1 MIRPC
6 CACGRVFCVPR
17 FGAELLFCAE
27 HFETNAHQQTQKAAE
42 AAAVGKMTEESE
54 ENDMKKER
62 KTQKRMKTQITAL
75 LLSVLLC
82 MLTAC
87 GGQTAETET
96 EAPAA
101 QAAETEVEADAPAL
115 PTTDPSG
122 AAITIPDQIDSVV
135 ALAPSI
141 CETLVALG
149 LEEKIVGYDLQ
160 SVGLAGLPEDVP
172 TFDTV
177 NPDVEQ
183 LTALAPDML
192 LVSSLSLY
200 DQEAP
205 YQPLIDAGVC
215 VICVPTSESI
225 ENVRSDIRFLAAAFS
240 VPDEGERVVKEM
252 DSALD
257 NVSSVVSEI
266 PEEERKSVYFEIS
279 PAPYLYSCGSGTYL
293 HEMIELA
300 GGKNV
305 LSDQNGWL
313 SVEGETVVAANPDVI
328 FTNVNYT
335 DAPVEEIL
343 GREGWAGVSAVTNQ
357 NVYYID
363 NMASSLPNQNIVK
376 AVEQM
381 AQALYP
387 ERFGTD

>member
-1 MIRPC
+1 
-6 CACGRVFCVPR
+6 
-17 FGAELLFCAE
+17 
-27 HFETNAHQQTQKAAE
+27 
-42 AAAVGKMTEESE
+42 
-54 ENDMKKER
+54 MKKEG
-62 KTQKRMKTQITAL
+62 KTQKRMTTRITAL
-75 LLSVLLC
+75 LLSMLLC

-87 GGQTAETET
+87 GGQTAPETPTAQSAEAEAPEAQTPKAETET
-96 EAPAA
+96 EMSVVQTAE
-101 QAAETEVEADAPAL
+101 AETDTEAVL

-122 AAITIPDQIDSVV
+122 ASIVIPEQVDSIV

-149 LEEKIVGYDLQ
+149 LADKIVGYDLQ
-160 SVGLAGLPEDVP
+160 SVGIAGLPEGVP
-172 TFDTV
+172 IFDTV
-177 NPDVEQ
+177 TPDVEQ

-215 VICVPTSESI
+215 VVCVPTSVSI

-240 VPDEGERVVKEM
+240 VPEEGERVVNEM
-252 DSALD
+252 DAELDRISAM
-257 NVSSVVSEI
+257 VAEV

-279 PAPYLYSCGSGTYL
+279 PAPYLYSSGSDTYL

-300 GGKNV
+300 GGKNI
-305 LSDQNGWL
+305 LSDQSGWI

-335 DAPVEEIL
+335 EAPVDEIL
-343 GREGWAGVSAVTNQ
+343 GREGWAGVSAVMNK
-357 NVYYID
+357 NVYQID

-381 AQALYP
+381 AKALYP
-387 ERFGTD
+387 ERFEGQ

>member
-1 MIRPC
+1 MKREM
-6 CACGRVFCVPR
+6 RK
-17 FGAELLFCAE
+17 
-27 HFETNAHQQTQKAAE
+27 Q
-42 AAAVGKMTEESE
+42 
-54 ENDMKKER
+54 ENLKSR
-62 KTQKRMKTQITAL
+62 ITAFLLGML
-75 LLSVLLC
+75 LLA
-82 MLTAC
+82 LTAC
-87 GGQTAETET
+87 GGESPDTQPETLSEEQIVHSTET
-96 EAPAA
+96 TDTQSAGTESD
-101 QAAETEVEADAPAL
+101 ETVPQAL

-122 AAITIPDQIDSVV
+122 ASIVIPEQVDSVV

-141 CETLVALG
+141 CEVMVALG
-149 LEEKIVGYDLQ
+149 VEEKLTGYDLQ
-160 SVGLAGLPEDVP
+160 SVGMEGLPENVP

-192 LVSSLSLY
+192 IVSNLSLY

-215 VICVPTSESI
+215 VVCVPTSDSVED
-225 ENVRSDIRFLAAAFS
+225 VRSDIRFLAAALR
-240 VPDEGERVVKEM
+240 VPEEGERVLDEM
-252 DSALD
+252 DAELAR
-257 NVSSVVSEI
+257 VSDIVSDI

-300 GGKNV
+300 GGRNV
-305 LSDQNGWL
+305 LADQSGWL
-313 SVEGETVVAANPDVI
+313 SLEGETVVAANPDVI

-343 GREGWAGVSAVTNQ
+343 GREGWAGVSAVQNQ

-363 NMASSLPNQNIVK
+363 NSASALPDQNIVK

-387 ERFGTD
+387 ERFTTK

>member
-1 MIRPC
+1 MKT
-6 CACGRVFCVPR
+6 
-17 FGAELLFCAE
+17 LFDTLTLCNDKE
-27 HFETNAHQQTQKAAE
+27 RED
-42 AAAVGKMTEESE
+42 V
-54 ENDMKKER
+54 DMKKEG
-62 KTQKRMKTQITAL
+62 KTQKRTTTRIIAL
-75 LLSVLLC
+75 LLSMLLC

-87 GGQTAETET
+87 GGQTAPKTPAEQNAET
-96 EAPAA
+96 EAPEA
-101 QAAETEVEADAPAL
+101 QTPAVEAEAPEAETESATPKEQPAEAQADTETTL

-122 AAITIPDQIDSVV
+122 ASIVIPEQVNSIVV
-135 ALAPSI
+135 LAPSI
-141 CETLVALG
+141 NETLVALG

-160 SVGLAGLPEDVP
+160 SVGLAGLPEGVP

-183 LTALAPDML
+183 LTALLPDML

-215 VICVPTSESI
+215 VVCVPTSVSI
-225 ENVRSDIRFLAAAFS
+225 ENVRSDIRFLAAALG
-240 VPDEGERVVKEM
+240 VPEEGERVVKEM
-252 DSALD
+252 DAELNRISAIVAD
-257 NVSSVVSEI
+257 VPDEV
-266 PEEERKSVYFEIS
+266 RKNVYFEIS
-279 PAPYLYSCGSGTYL
+279 PAPYLYSCGSDTYL

-305 LSDQNGWL
+305 FADQSGWL

-335 DAPVEEIL
+335 DAPVDEIL
-343 GREGWAGVSAVTNQ
+343 GREGWAGVSAVTNK

-363 NMASSLPNQNIVK
+363 NMSSSLPNQNIVK
-376 AVEQM
+376 AAEQM
-381 AQALYP
+381 AKALYP
-387 ERFGTD
+387 ERFEGK

>member
-1 MIRPC
+1 
-6 CACGRVFCVPR
+6 
-17 FGAELLFCAE
+17 
-27 HFETNAHQQTQKAAE
+27 
-42 AAAVGKMTEESE
+42 
-54 ENDMKKER
+54 MKKGQ
-62 KTQKRMKTQITAL
+62 KTQKKTTTRITAL
-75 LLSVLLC
+75 LLSMLLC

-87 GGQTAETET
+87 GGQTAPET
-96 EAPAA
+96 PAA
-101 QAAETEVEADAPAL
+101 QTAEAAL

-122 AAITIPDQIDSVV
+122 ASIKIPEQVDTIV

-141 CETLVALG
+141 NETLVALG

-160 SVGLAGLPEDVP
+160 SVGIAGLPESVP

-215 VICVPTSESI
+215 VVCVPTSVSI
-225 ENVRSDIRFLAAAFS
+225 ENVRSDIRFLAAALS
-240 VPDEGERVVKEM
+240 VSDEGERVVKEM
-252 DSALD
+252 DAELDRISAL
-257 NVSSVVSEI
+257 VSDI
-266 PEEERKSVYFEIS
+266 PQEERKSVYFEIS
-279 PAPYLYSCGSGTYL
+279 PAPYLYSCGSDTYL

-305 LSDQNGWL
+305 LSDQSGWL

-335 DAPVEEIL
+335 EAPVEEIL
-343 GREGWAGVSAVTNQ
+343 GREGWAGVSAVTNK

-381 AQALYP
+381 AKALYP
-387 ERFGTD
+387 ECFGAE

>member
-27 HFETNAHQQTQKAAE
+27 HFETNVHRQSQKAAE
-42 AAAVGKMTEESE
+42 TAAVGKMTEESE

-87 GGQTAETET
+87 GGQTAETEP

-101 QAAETEVEADAPAL
+101 QEAETEAEVPAL

-215 VICVPTSESI
+215 VICVPTSEGI

-257 NVSSVVSEI
+257 NISSVVSEI

-305 LSDQNGWL
+305 LSDQSGWL

-343 GREGWAGVSAVTNQ
+343 GREGWAGVSAVMNK

>member
-1 MIRPC
+1 
-6 CACGRVFCVPR
+6 
-17 FGAELLFCAE
+17 
-27 HFETNAHQQTQKAAE
+27 
-42 AAAVGKMTEESE
+42 
-54 ENDMKKER
+54 MKK
-62 KTQKRMKTQITAL
+62 KTTTRIIAL
-75 LLSVLLC
+75 LLSMLLC
-82 MLTAC
+82 MMTAC
-87 GGQTAETET
+87 GGQAAAPAAESETPVAETTET
-96 EAPAA
+96 EAEPVAESA
-101 QAAETEVEADAPAL
+101 EAETVTQTAL

-122 AAITIPDQIDSVV
+122 AAIAIPEEVNTVI

-149 LEEKIVGYDLQ
+149 EGEKLVGYDLQ
-160 SVGLAGLPEDVP
+160 SVGLEGLPEGVP

-215 VICVPTSESI
+215 VICVPTSVSI
-225 ENVRSDIRFLAAAFS
+225 ENVRSDVRFLAAALS
-240 VPDEGERVVKEM
+240 VPEEGERVVEEM
-252 DSALD
+252 DAELDRLSAM
-257 NVSSVVSEI
+257 VSDI
-266 PEEERKSVYFEIS
+266 PEEEKKSVYFEIS
-279 PAPYLYSCGSGTYL
+279 PAPYLYSTGSGTYL

-305 LSDQNGWL
+305 LADQNDWI
-313 SVEGETVVAANPDVI
+313 SVEGESVVAANPDVI
-328 FTNVNYT
+328 FTNVNYM
-335 DAPVEEIL
+335 DAPVDEIL
-343 GREGWAGVSAVTNQ
+343 SREGWAGISAVTNQ
-357 NVYYID
+357 DVYYID

-381 AQALYP
+381 VQALYP
-387 ERFGTD
+387 ERYVAK

>member
-1 MIRPC
+1 
-6 CACGRVFCVPR
+6 
-17 FGAELLFCAE
+17 
-27 HFETNAHQQTQKAAE
+27 
-42 AAAVGKMTEESE
+42 
-54 ENDMKKER
+54 MKKGQ
-62 KTQKRMKTQITAL
+62 KTQKRTTTRITAL
-75 LLSVLLC
+75 LLSMLLC
-82 MLTAC
+82 VLTAC
-87 GGQTAETET
+87 GGQTAPETSAVQTTETET
-96 EAPAA
+96 ETPKAQTAEVSET
-101 QAAETEVEADAPAL
+101 QAAEPEPDTETTL

-122 AAITIPDQIDSVV
+122 ASITIPEQVDTVV
-135 ALAPSI
+135 ALAPSLN
-141 CETLVALG
+141 ETLVALG

-160 SVGLAGLPEDVP
+160 SVGLAGLPEGVP

-215 VICVPTSESI
+215 VVCVPTSVSI

-252 DSALD
+252 DAELDRISAIVAD
-257 NVSSVVSEI
+257 V

-279 PAPYLYSCGSGTYL
+279 PAPYLYSCGSDTYL

-305 LSDQNGWL
+305 LSDQSGWL

-335 DAPVEEIL
+335 EAPVDEIL
-343 GREGWAGVSAVTNQ
+343 GREGWAGVDAVANG

-381 AQALYP
+381 AKALYP
-387 ERFGTD
+387 ECFGAE

>member
-1 MIRPC
+1 MTSQETTKKRL
-6 CACGRVFCVPR
+6 AAF
-17 FGAELLFCAE
+17 LL
-27 HFETNAHQQTQKAAE
+27 
-42 AAAVGKMTEESE
+42 GM
-54 ENDMKKER
+54 
-62 KTQKRMKTQITAL
+62 L
-75 LLSVLLC
+75 LLA
-82 MLTAC
+82 LTAC
-87 GGQTAETET
+87 GKETAAKTET
-96 EAPAA
+96 STD
-101 QAAETEVEADAPAL
+101 QAAETESEAPAAL

-122 AAITIPDQIDSVV
+122 ASIEIPDQVDSVV

-149 LEEKIVGYDLQ
+149 VEEKITGYDLQ
-160 SVGLAGLPEDVP
+160 SVGIAGLPENVP

-192 LVSSLSLY
+192 LVSNLSLY

-215 VICVPTSESI
+215 VICVPTSESV
-225 ENVRSDIRFLAAAFS
+225 EGVRDDIRFLAAALG
-240 VPDEGERVVKEM
+240 VPEEGDRVVEEM
-252 DSALD
+252 DAELAKLSDILSD
-257 NVSSVVSEI
+257 I

-293 HEMIELA
+293 HELIELA
-300 GGKNV
+300 GGRNV
-305 LSDQNGWL
+305 LADQSGWL

-343 GREGWAGVSAVTNQ
+343 GREGWAGVSAVMDQ
-357 NVYYID
+357 AVYYID
-363 NMASSLPNQNIVK
+363 NRASSLPDQNIVK
-376 AVEQM
+376 AAEQM

-387 ERFGTD
+387 ERFISE

>member
-1 MIRPC
+1 
-6 CACGRVFCVPR
+6 
-17 FGAELLFCAE
+17 
-27 HFETNAHQQTQKAAE
+27 
-42 AAAVGKMTEESE
+42 
-54 ENDMKKER
+54 MKKR
-62 KTQKRMKTQITAL
+62 KRTQRSATTRITAL
-75 LLSVLLC
+75 LLSMLLC
-82 MLTAC
+82 LLTAC
-87 GGQTAETET
+87 GGQTASET
-96 EAPAA
+96 PSA
-101 QAAETEVEADAPAL
+101 QPAETTL
-115 PTTDPSG
+115 PTTDPGG
-122 AAITIPDQIDSVV
+122 AAIVIPEQVNSVV

-149 LEEKIVGYDLQ
+149 VGEKIVGYDLQ
-160 SVGLAGLPEDVP
+160 SVGLAGLPENVP
-172 TFDTV
+172 AFDTV

-215 VICVPTSESI
+215 VICVPASESI
-225 ENVRSDIRFLAAAFS
+225 ENVRSDIRFLAAALS
-240 VPDEGERVVKEM
+240 VPEEGERVVKEM
-252 DSALD
+252 DAELDRLSAI
-257 NVSSVVSEI
+257 VSDI

-279 PAPYLYSCGSGTYL
+279 PAPYLYSCGSDTYL

-300 GGKNV
+300 GGRNI
-305 LSDQNGWL
+305 LADRSGWL
-313 SVEGETVVAANPDVI
+313 AVEGETVVAADPDVI
-328 FTNVNYT
+328 FTNINYM

-343 GREGWAGVSAVTNQ
+343 GREGWAGVSAVVDK

-363 NMASSLPNQNIVK
+363 NVASSLPDQNIVK

-387 ERFGTD
+387 KRFGVE